1 MIIYAITNAL
11 YTLFG
16 DSVEIYTDVTVQ
28 GNKAPCFFVREINV
42 NAKDYIDGRKGIT
55 HTFDIAYL
63 SDEDRMDGRGLN
75 LIEVSNTLVNEFEFL
90 EYEGELYRAYDRKT
104 EKVDNDLHFTFS
116 VFETFREDKSNI
128 PLMEKLEMKWK

>member
-1 MIIYAITNAL
+1 MILYAITNAL

-16 DSVEIYTDVTVQ
+16 DSVDIYTDVTVQ
-28 GNKAPCFFVREINV
+28 GNNAPCFFVREINV
-42 NAKDYIDGRKGIT
+42 NGQDFIDGRKGIT
-55 HTFDIAYL
+55 HTFDITYL

-75 LIEVSNTLVNEFEFL
+75 LIEVAKTLISEFEFL

>member
-1 MIIYAITNAL
+1 MITKAITNTL

-16 DSVEIYTDVTVQ
+16 DSVNTYTDSTVQ

-63 SDEDRMDGRGLN
+63 SDKDRMDGRGLN

-116 VFETFREDKSNI
+116 VFETFREDKSDI